1 MSLSFL
7 VKIAW
12 RNILRHRRRSLVTL
26 LAVVSGVTGVVVFGG
41 FVQASYQ
48 GLRESVIRSQYG
60 HLQIYRAGYH
70 EHYRSDPAAYR
81 LDPTQVEGLTELI
94 AADPRVLLAAPRL
107 EFTGLLGNESQSQA
121 TVVRAVEPDSE
132 TLINS
137 ALTIVDGEDLTG
149 MDPEEALLGEGL
161 AAALDAE
168 IGDRLTLL
176 SATEDGVMNAV
187 DVVVQGVFRSFA
199 AEYDERAVMMDLR
212 QGQLLLATDAVDKLV
227 LLLEE
232 TETTDA
238 VAADLLAAAAAEGLD
253 VEVRTWDQL
262 ASFYQKVVDLYDGF
276 FLFILLV
283 IAVVVLFGIA
293 NTMLITVMERT
304 REIGTLRAL
313 GTRRGGIVSQFLAE
327 GLLLALLSSLVG
339 VLVGIGLADLI
350 TALEIMMPA
359 PPGSS
364 KGFPLRIEQVP
375 PVWILSIAGVL
386 LIAFFATLFPAMA
399 ASRKSVV
406 EALRH
411 V

>member
-1 MSLSFL
+1 MSITFL
-7 VKIAW
+7 LKVAW
-12 RNILRHRRRSLVTL
+12 RNILRHRRRSVVTL
-26 LAVVSGVTGVVVFGG
+26 LAVVSGVASVVVFGG
-41 FVQASYQ
+41 FVQANYQ

-60 HLQIYRAGYH
+60 HLQIYRAGYL
-70 EHYRSDPAAYR
+70 EHHRSDPAAYR
-81 LDPTQVEGLTELI
+81 LEPDQVKKLSDLI
-94 AADPRVLLAAPRL
+94 GADPRVLLMAPRL
-107 EFTGLLGNESQSQA
+107 EFTGLLGNENQSQA
-121 TVVRAVEPDSE
+121 AVVRAVEPDSE

-137 ALTIVDGEDLTG
+137 ALTIIDGEDLG
-149 MDPEEALLGEGL
+149 GADPEEALLGEGL
-161 AAALDAE
+161 AAALDAK

-176 SATEDGVMNAV
+176 SATVDGVMNAV
-187 DVVVQGVFRSFA
+187 DVVVHGIFRSFA

-212 QGQLLLATDAVDKLV
+212 QGQLLLGTDTVDKLV

-232 TETTDA
+232 TETTDQ
-238 VAADLLAAAAAEGLD
+238 VAADLQAAATADGLD
-253 VEVRTWDQL
+253 IEMQTWYQL
-262 ASFYQKVVDLYDGF
+262 ATFYQKVVSLYDGF

-304 REIGTLRAL
+304 NEIGTLRAL
-313 GTRRGGIVSQFLAE
+313 GTRRTGIVFQFLAE

-350 TALEIMMPA
+350 TALGIMMPA

-364 KGFPLRIEQVP
+364 KGFPLRIAQVP
-375 PVWILSIAGVL
+375 PVWALTVLGVM

-399 ASRKSVV
+399 ASRKSIV